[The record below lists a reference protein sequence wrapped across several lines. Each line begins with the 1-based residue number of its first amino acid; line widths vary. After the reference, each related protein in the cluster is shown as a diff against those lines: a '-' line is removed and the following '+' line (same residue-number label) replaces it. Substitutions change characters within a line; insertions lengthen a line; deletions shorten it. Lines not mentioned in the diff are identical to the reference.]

1 MLYRLQNVTA
11 LDLAYDMQ
19 DKGTRIRQGSPEEE
33 KALGTHL
40 LSLMP
45 TPRHLTEAGQ
55 LAELLIL
62 LGKML
67 PDFAL

>member
-1 MLYRLQNVTA
+1 MYSACIVCCS
-11 LDLAYDMQ
+11 Q

-40 LSLMP
+40 MSIDP
-45 TPRHLTEAGQ
+45 SARQLTEAGQ

-62 LGKML
+62 LGMQRY
-67 PDFAL
+67 